1 MTSKVSAVPE
11 PGPSIA
17 SGHSI
22 EPTTGSSE
30 ATHQKNDPMSSA
42 NASPEPMQATNS
54 ALEGLPAEIR
64 RIILEELDYP
74 SLLTLAH
81 TSPVFYQSYRLHQ
94 TPLLRAC
101 LQKALGV
108 TIADASA
115 AYRSSPG
122 VFAQERN
129 KDEITKFLATA
140 WGGPPNELTES
151 EVREVSRFHFTVM
164 EPLLERFMTWSLN
177 HFSTLEA
184 TAKPPSIT
192 ERGRIM
198 RAMYRFS
205 TGYNLFYGYNRY
217 DPSPMALGDFDII
230 SLFLFLFE
238 PWEVEQIVSVDCWVR
253 QELDSLEE
261 VYSGKRQQWG
271 YEHLLATVP
280 QSINGARELLLGV
293 LTEYTQ
299 EQRRIEQ
306 PSERDLRAEA
316 REPLP
321 FVGDLEPDSFES
333 KSSPP
338 LGWTW
343 VCEGVYYNGY
353 GDRLGREMRQIAW
366 VMWDE
371 GRFRKQMAEYGDEI

>member
-151 EVREVSRFHFTVM
+151 EVREVSRLHFTVM

-217 DPSPMALGDFDII
+217 DPSPIALEDFDII

-261 VYSGKRQQWG
+261 VYSG
-271 YEHLLATVP
+271 
-280 QSINGARELLLGV
+280 
-293 LTEYTQ
+293 

-333 KSSPP
+333 KPSPP